1 MLIVLIKQCL
11 ESSAK
16 TYTLFNDAYKRHL
29 IKVTHLSLDYSP
41 DKILSQVAV

>member
-16 TYTLFNDAYKRHL
+16 TYILFNDAYKRRL
-29 IKVTHLSLDYSP
+29 IKVTRLSLDYFT
-41 DKILSQVAV
+41 DKILSQVTV